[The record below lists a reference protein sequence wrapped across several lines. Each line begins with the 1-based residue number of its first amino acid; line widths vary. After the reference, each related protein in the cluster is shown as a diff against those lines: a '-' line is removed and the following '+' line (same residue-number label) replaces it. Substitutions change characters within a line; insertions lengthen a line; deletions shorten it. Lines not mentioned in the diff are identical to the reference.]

1 MGDADNADAFPD
13 FQNVSYHSQTKLF
26 ASSLTFSLAQGVL
39 RDVES
44 VKDELDR
51 LVEKVRSVKE
61 LCNSMNLDD
70 DAEELSPMKDAQVG
84 SLHSVPLGL
93 V

>member
-1 MGDADNADAFPD
+1 ML
-13 FQNVSYHSQTKLF
+13 TL
-26 ASSLTFSLAQGVL
+26 SLTSKTCPKIRKQALHLSLICSLAQGVL

-70 DAEELSPMKDAQVG
+70 DAEELSPVKDAQVD
-84 SLHSVPLGL
+84 SLHSVPLDL